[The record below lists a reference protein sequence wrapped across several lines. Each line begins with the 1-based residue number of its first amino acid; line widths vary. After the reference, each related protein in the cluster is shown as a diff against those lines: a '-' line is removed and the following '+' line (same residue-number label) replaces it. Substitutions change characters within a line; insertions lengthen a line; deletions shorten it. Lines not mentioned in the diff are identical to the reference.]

1 MLMVHNLFNIMLNVT
16 NQGNLEIRRVPQS
29 RLLKKEMADYAEKTI
44 SIVKKHNNESSMIN
58 LVFNNLLAKKRYIEI
73 LRLDYG
79 IDTERFK
86 INKQK
91 SKLNLTIS
99 GFKLKV
105 RLMSKDKKE
114 QDLHVLDNAIN
125 NYLRYLDKAK
135 NDKEFTQKVLGFLD
149 LVENNDEISDILN
162 ELNLLED
169 VMIISSKL
177 TSFVDSVERRIVLLA
192 QRPAT
197 QTRDVGRIVFGAIEN
212 LFKAIEVSYLM
223 SIANTDATDPDA
235 PAEDDINFT
244 TLISELNQL
253 YDSFYRSVMIRQHN
267 NKRKAMQKEMQGGE
281 GAEGDIENDGAPLDD
296 APVMQTT
303 SYSYDDELDDE
314 LEGELSDEL
323 DHNLDGD
330 MDADAGD

>member
-162 ELNLLED
+162 ELNLIED

-223 SIANTDATDPDA
+223 SIANTDPADPDA
-235 PAEDDINFT
+235 PAEDDVSYV

-253 YDSFYRSVMIRQHN
+253 YDSFYRSIMIRQHN
-267 NKRKAMQKEMQGGE
+267 NKRKAMQKEME
-281 GAEGDIENDGAPLDD
+281 GDEAPEGDIENDGADD
-296 APVMQTT
+296 APQDDFPDDYAPEIETT
-303 SYSYDDELDDE
+303 SYCYDDEMDNE
-314 LEGELSDEL
+314 LLESEL
-323 DHNLDGD
+323 DSEAVD
-330 MDADAGD
+330 